1 MIFLPTQ
8 LDGAWLIRPEPKRD
22 SRGFFA
28 RTWCRDEY
36 AAMNLDSHVAQQS
49 LSYTS
54 ACGALRGLHFQREP
68 DQETKI
74 VRCIH
79 GAIFDVIVD
88 LRPLSPTY
96 LKWQAFE
103 LTAENRDSLYIPK
116 GFAHGYQTLAAD
128 CEVAYQMSEPLC
140 AAGRRRLSPRRP
152 RLRDRLAAAGQRH
165 QRPRSAVARLP
176 RPLQAVLNQATRNRR
191 WGDAT
196 LGRPML
202 L

>member
-8 LDGAWLIRPEPKRD
+8 LDGAWLVRPEPKRD

-28 RTWCRDEY
+28 RTWCREEY
-36 AAMNLDSHVAQQS
+36 AAMNLDSHVEQQS
-49 LSYTS
+49 LSHTS

-68 DQETKI
+68 DSETKI
-74 VRCIH
+74 VRCIR

-96 LKWQAFE
+96 LKWAAFE

-128 CEVAYQMSEPLC
+128 CEVAYQMSEPYVPR
-140 AAGRRRLSPRRP
+140 AADGFRHDDPAFGIDWPLPVSDISD
-152 RLRDRLAAAGQRH
+152 RDR
-165 QRPRSAVARLP
+165 
-176 RPLQAVLNQATRNRR
+176 R
-191 WGDAT
+191 WPDFPGPFRVCSR
-196 LGRPML
+196 GHP
-202 L
+202 